1 LIPTVDGASIVT
13 STNWTAA
20 DLPDLSGKT
29 VVVTGASSGIGIPT
43 TRDLAGAGAR
53 VVLAV
58 RNMAKGEQVARTIE
72 GRTEV
77 RRLELTSLASIR
89 EFAAAW
95 TGDLDILVNN
105 AGIMLVPEGR
115 TDDGFE
121 LQIGTNH
128 LGHFALTNLL
138 LPYITGRVV
147 TISSPLHARGHLD
160 VDDLNWER
168 RTYNAS
174 RAYADS
180 KQANVLFTLELQRRL
195 DAEGSRVRAVSAHPG
210 IARTNLGAHLSGF
223 RGALAGIA
231 TRVMAQDAEHGALPT
246 LYAATQDIPG
256 NTFVGPN
263 GLAHLRGY
271 PEVVQPSR
279 ASQDS
284 GLARRL
290 WVRSAELT
298 DIDAPVVTQRTT
310 TAP

>member
-1 LIPTVDGASIVT
+1 MKSN
-13 STNWTAA
+13 NWTAA

-43 TRDLAGAGAR
+43 TRELARAGAR

-58 RNMAKGEQVARTIE
+58 RNMAKGEEVSRTIK

-77 RRLELTSLASIR
+77 RHLELTSLASIR
-89 EFAAAW
+89 EFADAW

-138 LPYITGRVV
+138 LPHITGRVV
-147 TISSPLHARGHLD
+147 TISSPLHARGRID
-160 VDDLNWER
+160 IDDLNWER
-168 RTYNAS
+168 RPYNAD

-195 DAEGSRVRAVSAHPG
+195 AAEGSTVRAVSAHPG

-223 RGALAGIA
+223 RGAVAVAGRII
-231 TRVMAQDAEHGALPT
+231 AQDVEHGGLPT

-256 NTFVGPN
+256 NSFVGPN
-263 GLAHLRGY
+263 GFSHLRGY
-271 PEVVQPSR
+271 PEVLQPSR
-279 ASQDS
+279 ASRDP

-290 WVRSAELT
+290 WARSAELT
-298 DIDAPVVTQRTT
+298 EVDSPDPAPV
-310 TAP
+310 

>member
-1 LIPTVDGASIVT
+1 MT
-13 STNWTAA
+13 SNHWTAA
-20 DLPDLSGKT
+20 ELPDLSGRA
-29 VVVTGASSGIGIPT
+29 VVVTGASSGLGIST
-43 TRDLAGAGAR
+43 TRELARAGAR

-58 RNMAKGEQVARTIE
+58 RDVAKGEEVARTVQ

-77 RRLELTSLASIR
+77 RQLELTSLASIR
-89 EFAAAW
+89 KFADAW

-115 TDDGFE
+115 TEDGFE

-138 LPYITGRVV
+138 LPHITDRVV
-147 TISSPLHARGHLD
+147 TISSPLHARGRID

-168 RTYNAS
+168 RPYNAD

-195 DAEGSRVRAVSAHPG
+195 TAKGSSVRAVSAHPG

-223 RGALAGIA
+223 RSAVAAVGRII
-231 TRVMAQDAEHGALPT
+231 AQDVEHGALPT
-246 LYAATQDIPG
+246 LYAATQEIPG
-256 NTFVGPN
+256 NSLVGPN
-263 GLAHLRGY
+263 GFSHLRGY
-271 PEVVQPSR
+271 PEVVQPSK

-284 GLARRL
+284 ELAARL
-290 WVRSAELT
+290 WARSAELT
-298 DIDAPVVTQRTT
+298 KVDSPSPTRA
-310 TAP
+310 

>member
-1 LIPTVDGASIVT
+1 MT
-13 STNWTAA
+13 SNNWTAA
-20 DLPDLSGKT
+20 DLPDLAGKT

-43 TRDLAGAGAR
+43 TRELARAGAR

-58 RNMAKGEQVARTIE
+58 RNMGKGEEVSRTIE

-77 RRLELTSLASIR
+77 RHLELTSLASIR
-89 EFAAAW
+89 EFADAW

-138 LPYITGRVV
+138 LPHITGRVV
-147 TISSPLHARGHLD
+147 TISSPLHARGRID
-160 VDDLNWER
+160 IDDLNWER
-168 RTYNAS
+168 RPYDAD

-195 DAEGSRVRAVSAHPG
+195 ATEGSTVRAVSAHPG
-210 IARTNLGAHLSGF
+210 IARTNLGAHLRGF
-223 RGALAGIA
+223 RGAVAVAGRII
-231 TRVMAQDAEHGALPT
+231 AQDVEHGALPT
-246 LYAATQDIPG
+246 LYAATEDIPG
-256 NTFVGPN
+256 NSCVGPN
-263 GLAHLRGY
+263 GFSHLRGY
-271 PEVVQPSR
+271 PEVLQPSR
-279 ASQDS
+279 ASRDA

-290 WVRSAELT
+290 WARSAELT
-298 DIDAPVVTQRTT
+298 EVDSPDPA
-310 TAP
+310 AA